1 MLIEPGPGRVA
12 IALST
17 IGQRRYS
24 LQRTHDLHNGDVL
37 RQMLQVHQNVGRPGV
52 GVVSRKLA
60 HGVWIERC
68 DGKLDVLERGTSVI
82 NDRLNTRKKECGI
95 LVEAQ
100 ARAGGA

>member
-1 MLIEPGPGRVA
+1 M
-12 IALST
+12 
-17 IGQRRYS
+17 
-24 LQRTHDLHNGDVL
+24 QRTQDLHNSDVL
-37 RQMLQVHQNVGRPGV
+37 RQMLQVHHSVGRPGV

-82 NDRLNTRKKECGI
+82 NDRLNTRKKECSI

-100 ARAGGA
+100 ARAGGG